1 MSVEAAHGEH
11 KPVVDVFI
19 ATMGDAADL
28 HAGGLAAELRDA
40 GLSVERSV
48 DKKLKR
54 ALEVANKIG
63 ARFALI
69 LGDNE
74 IAAGTY
80 LLKDMSSTEQ
90 EPLSREQLV
99 TRIKK

>member
-1 MSVEAAHGEH
+1 M
-11 KPVVDVFI
+11 VDVFLC
-19 ATMGDAADL
+19 TMGDAADL
-28 HAGGLAAELRDA
+28 HAGAIAADLRDA
-40 GLSVERSV
+40 GYVVERSA
-48 DKKLKR
+48 DRKLKR

-74 IAAGTY
+74 IANGTY

-90 EPLSREQLV
+90 VSLTRDQLIG
-99 TRIKK
+99 RIKK